1 MSSLIFSSFAKIN
14 AKKVKLLHYLTPL
27 RWLAKRATMDETPD
41 GLEFDGAFQGASQQ
55 LDAIFH
61 IAQVNC
67 LAGGVDV
74 AARDG
79 NHA

>member
-1 MSSLIFSSFAKIN
+1 MSSLSLN
-14 AKKVKLLHYLTPL
+14 Y
-27 RWLAKRATMDETPD
+27 PD
-41 GLEFDGAFQGASQQ
+41 GLEFDGAFEGASQQ
-55 LDAIFH
+55 LDAIFY

-74 AARDG
+74 AAWNG